1 MASNLQADFISI
13 PLRTVLY
20 PFKYKEH
27 TLLLRKKVVSS
38 TCEKDVLVVDSLGS
52 VITENRQK
60 NMELMFQIRIVIV
73 CVDSS

>member
-20 PFKYKEH
+20 PFKYEEH
-27 TLLLRKKVVSS
+27 TLPLRKKVVSS
-38 TCEKDVLVVDSLGS
+38 TCEKDVVVVDSLGS
-52 VITENRQK
+52 IITENRQK
-60 NMELMFQIRIVIV
+60 NMKLVFQIRIVIV